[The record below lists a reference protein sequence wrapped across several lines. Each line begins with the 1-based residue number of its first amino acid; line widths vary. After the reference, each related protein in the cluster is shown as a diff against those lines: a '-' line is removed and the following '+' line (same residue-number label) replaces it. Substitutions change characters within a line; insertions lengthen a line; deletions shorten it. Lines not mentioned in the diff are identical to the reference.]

1 MFLTNVELSIF
12 FLLTCQ
18 HSAFFFIGTCG
29 NYYVLNRIG
38 GKSEPFV
45 GWFSLKSLVLLDMI
59 TCLVFL
65 PVNYFY
71 QMTILFMSSDFLCK
85 IHSFLIIG
93 TKTLSCEL
101 LVVLAI
107 EFICSPRRKSL
118 VRHLVFTSIIISAT
132 LSIYGF
138 FSVGIEHQS
147 NSFDYC
153 IFHPIIFFKF
163 VFAVVFTTID
173 SVSKKLNN
181 SINEDHGIA
190 VVSKAFLNKIGT
202 GNTTFIPINGC
213 FLSEKYFNVK
223 LVFISS

>member
-18 HSAFFFIGTCG
+18 HSVFFLIGTFG
-29 NYYVLNRIG
+29 NYYLLNRIRD
-38 GKSEPFV
+38 KSEPFV
-45 GWFSLKSLVLLDMI
+45 GQFSLKSLVLLDMI

-101 LVVLAI
+101 LMVLAI
-107 EFICSPRRKSL
+107 EFICSPKRKSL
-118 VRHLVFTSIIISAT
+118 ARLLVFTSVIISTT

-138 FSVGIEHQS
+138 FSVGIVHQS
-147 NSFDYC
+147 NSFDHY
-153 IFHPIIFFKF
+153 ILYPILFF
-163 VFAVVFTTID
+163 
-173 SVSKKLNN
+173 
-181 SINEDHGIA
+181 
-190 VVSKAFLNKIGT
+190 
-202 GNTTFIPINGC
+202 
-213 FLSEKYFNVK
+213 
-223 LVFISS
+223 